1 MSENLD
7 IKKPQDRKK
16 KHHPRS
22 EKFTFEFSGDTITIP
37 YVENLPRSL
46 ARRVSEVARSG
57 EGDPDDVLFKEI
69 MSEEDFEKLDTMTLG
84 EYDDFTNAWNEE
96 SSISL
101 GE

>member
-1 MSENLD
+1 MSENTD
-7 IKKPQDRKK
+7 AKQPQDHKK

-22 EKFTFEFSGDTITIP
+22 EKFTFDFNGDTITIP
-37 YVENLPRSL
+37 YVENLPRRL
-46 ARRVSEVARSG
+46 ARKVAEVAQSG
-57 EGDPDDVLFKEI
+57 EGDPDDFLFKEI
-69 MSEEDFEKLDTMTLG
+69 MSEEDFEKLDNMTLG